1 MLPALKEAM
10 VEIKNEREERR
21 GREAREVWWGLGRLG
36 VWMGVKKSEGDGR
49 SGGCYVWG
57 LNW

>member
-21 GREAREVWWGLGRLG
+21 GREAREVWWG
-36 VWMGVKKSEGDGR
+36 W
-49 SGGCYVWG
+49 GG
-57 LNW
+57 